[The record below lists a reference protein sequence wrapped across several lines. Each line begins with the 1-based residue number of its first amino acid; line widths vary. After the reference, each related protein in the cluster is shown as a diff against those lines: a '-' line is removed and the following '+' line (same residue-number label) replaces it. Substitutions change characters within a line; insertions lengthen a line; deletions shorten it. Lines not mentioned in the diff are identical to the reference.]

1 MNGTI
6 SLKEKQAGKMPLMN
20 DNRLL
25 SSQLSIERGEDP

>member
-6 SLKEKQAGKMPLMN
+6 SLKEKQAGKMLLMN

>member
-1 MNGTI
+1 MKGTI
-6 SLKEKQAGKMPLMN
+6 FWKGKQAGKMPLMN